1 MNITV
6 LGCGRWGSFHAWYA
20 DHIGHTVTLW
30 GRDSSP
36 NLKELMTTRK
46 NEYVTL
52 PSSIL
57 LTSDLIQ
64 AISSADICILS
75 ISAQQVRSFAKQL
88 HDLPVP
94 LTKPIIL
101 AMKGLEIGSGKR
113 LTTVMEEELGPKMQ
127 TAVWVGPGHVQDFV
141 SGMPN
146 CMVMASKD
154 TALTHRLVDIFTSP
168 LIRFYYGQDLLGI
181 EIGAAAKNVMGIA
194 AGMLDGAHLTSLKG
208 ALMARGTHELSVL
221 IKALGGNEM
230 TVYGLSHLGDY
241 EATLFSSHSN
251 NRRFGEDFIQ
261 GKPFKKLAEGVY
273 TTEAL
278 MDLSQ
283 QLHIELP
290 ITAAVHAI
298 IQDHQ
303 SPQEVLAS
311 LFLRSTKTEY

>member
-101 AMKGLEIGSGKR
+101 AMKG
-113 LTTVMEEELGPKMQ
+113 
-127 TAVWVGPGHVQDFV
+127 
-141 SGMPN
+141 
-146 CMVMASKD
+146 
-154 TALTHRLVDIFTSP
+154 
-168 LIRFYYGQDLLGI
+168 
-181 EIGAAAKNVMGIA
+181 
-194 AGMLDGAHLTSLKG
+194 
-208 ALMARGTHELSVL
+208 
-221 IKALGGNEM
+221 
-230 TVYGLSHLGDY
+230 
-241 EATLFSSHSN
+241 
-251 NRRFGEDFIQ
+251 
-261 GKPFKKLAEGVY
+261 
-273 TTEAL
+273 
-278 MDLSQ
+278 
-283 QLHIELP
+283 
-290 ITAAVHAI
+290 
-298 IQDHQ
+298 
-303 SPQEVLAS
+303 
-311 LFLRSTKTEY
+311 